1 MAVSKDFQKTE
12 TFFKR
17 IKDGVVYLESPTD
30 DAVFK
35 AGNKKIF
42 VKWPGG
48 EEVEID
54 TDSNLLMDAILQ
66 PIYIT
71 QEKYE
76 SV

>member
-35 AGNKKIF
+35 FSGGRSFI
-42 VKWPGG
+42 KWPGRK
-48 EEVEID
+48 EAEID

-76 SV
+76 SF